1 MTIKEYYE
9 IIKSEWEKVNK
20 NNLSEIKRYNEY
32 KRELR
37 KMVQEA

>member
-9 IIKSEWEKVNK
+9 IIKAEWEKINK
-20 NNLSEIKRYNEY
+20 DNLSEIKRYNEY

-37 KMVQEA
+37 KLVQSD

>member
-1 MTIKEYYE
+1 MTMKEYYE
-9 IIKSEWEKVNK
+9 IIKSEWGKVDK

>member
-9 IIKSEWEKVNK
+9 IIKAEWEKVNK
-20 NNLSEIKRYNEY
+20 DNLSEIKRYNEY

-37 KMVQEA
+37 KLVQND